1 MDSRK
6 RSVAKSVSW
15 RISGIILLG
24 IILYVITGNVKE
36 MTIITLVFH
45 SIRLILYYYHERY
58 WERIS
63 WGKIRHPLSELA
75 IKRELTEDDMTVV
88 KEQLISLGYL

>member
-24 IILYVITGNVKE
+24 IIAYVITGNVKE